1 MTVDDEVRFKA
12 INEAKAKIDRAIYL
26 LEGVHMTN
34 RIDDVITKVFAV
46 LAAVALAFGL
56 QNTIDLAEIEHEL
69 IIIVG
74 ASIALYHL
82 VDAGVRGIIAH
93 YRS

>member
-1 MTVDDEVRFKA
+1 
-12 INEAKAKIDRAIYL
+12 
-26 LEGVHMTN
+26 MTN

-56 QNTIDLAEIEHEL
+56 QNAIDLAEIEHEL

-82 VDAGVRGIIAH
+82 VDAGVHGIIAH
-93 YRS
+93 YKGRQLPF